1 MKKRLQTFLFWF
13 ILVQPFLD
21 IYWLSRPPLL
31 KFSIPTILR
40 VLGVFIAIILFFSIK
55 NNWQRFRKQT
65 RHVCSTAPRCS
76 IRSCLTRWTRTTL
89 RRNMW
94 PTASARTSTRCS
106 RRLCS
111 MASVRGTSCV
121 SSPATMRLTSR
132 KPQPLQGQRRP
143 T

>member
-55 NNWQRFRKQT
+55 NNWQRFRKQWWIIAYIGPNFGKKFYW
-65 RHVCSTAPRCS
+65 CG
-76 IRSCLTRWTRTTL
+76 
-89 RRNMW
+89 RN
-94 PTASARTSTRCS
+94 RF
-106 RRLCS
+106 
-111 MASVRGTSCV
+111 
-121 SSPATMRLTSR
+121 
-132 KPQPLQGQRRP
+132 PLLS
-143 T
+143 